1 MRQRKRNREEIQEY
15 YYNNEIKQEEGH
27 EAMALFKLIE
37 KNHEISYNFGM
48 SHEKMSVSVLKNI

>member
-27 EAMALFKLIE
+27 EVMTLFKLNE

-48 SHEKMSVSVLKNI
+48 SHEK